1 MENADQLVRQKSAE
15 GVNSDRRKL
24 GEISFNAQAPVS
36 KPALQ
41 ASQPPHP
48 LVGQTAPQ
56 LTAHLPVGSAAAQLG
71 GHLAVPR
78 HRFGVSRSNSASSN
92 GSRQLNSVSSLSS
105 IPETTPARSTAQLQA
120 RTKAVP
126 R

>member
-1 MENADQLVRQKSAE
+1 MNRLPNAAMPVPLPPLPVT
-15 GVNSDRRKL
+15 
-24 GEISFNAQAPVS
+24 PVS

-41 ASQPPHP
+41 ASQPPQP

-56 LTAHLPVGSAAAQLG
+56 LAAHLPVGSAAAQLG

-78 HRFGVSRSNSASSN
+78 HRFGVSRSNSSSSN

-105 IPETTPARSTAQLQA
+105 IPETTPARSTAQLQVCVIPLWFS
-120 RTKAVP
+120 TTS
-126 R
+126 